1 MFIVT
6 KTIDSE
12 NISKVCRT
20 CLREDNDKMVY
31 LFVGPAQSSLGA
43 KLQSLSCLEVTQGDG
58 LPEKMCDRCVI
69 RAESA
74 LLFREQCRAA
84 DQALK
89 QAAIRVSKAK
99 AFSNIPTCKIYPQN
113 QNYVPLPY
121 TQGATNFADCRL
133 FTNHQELYMH
143 NRLYPQI
150 YQRDENLPQHM
161 SIVESHNAYLN
172 LSRYNTGFTHHDLM
186 SDKVSS
192 IIRQDDLDSFIR
204 HDSAHNEGSC
214 ALQCSLCNYTFND
227 RTQLENHSITH
238 NSDSMDLSSDE
249 VNIEVED
256 NSSELGRNINFERPI
271 VRTVEQSL
279 ENISYDKINSDCS
292 NGYQNLNFSNIISQN
307 NSEIINV
314 MDPIIIPQEMPMP
327 NFMETSQITKNNRF
341 KCEICSRLF
350 SQKAKLVA
358 HQLSHTKQKPFECVH
373 CGKTYSSKSKLAA
386 HGRLHTQTNIH
397 QCNICQKIFSYP
409 SYLSDHMKTHN
420 PKAEKKAS
428 FQCVQCNKQ
437 FFFAKSYKRHMKFH
451 TGKGL
456 FHCDICDKLFSQ
468 KYSLKVHMQS
478 HDSTRCHK
486 CELCDKSF
494 NQKSN
499 LVEHMRTHTKVKPF
513 KCKICEKSF
522 TQSSHL
528 KSHEV
533 SHNSIRQF
541 QCRLCGKRFKLAS
554 HLKRHVNLH
563 TGLKM
568 FKCNECNQ
576 MFSQSF
582 SLKRHTKKHLES
594 NL

>member
-1 MFIVT
+1 V
-6 KTIDSE
+6 S
-12 NISKVCRT
+12 
-20 CLREDNDKMVY
+20 
-31 LFVGPAQSSLGA
+31 
-43 KLQSLSCLEVTQGDG
+43 QGDG
-58 LPEKMCDRCVI
+58 LPEKMCDRCVT

-84 DQALK
+84 DQALR
-89 QAAIRVSKAK
+89 QAAIRVSNAK
-99 AFSNIPTCKIYPQN
+99 AFANVSPCKLYPQN
-113 QNYVPLPY
+113 QSYVPIPY
-121 TQGATNFADCRL
+121 SQSAPNFGDCRV

-143 NRLYPQI
+143 NRLYPPF
-150 YQRDENLPQHM
+150 YQNQENLPQHM

-172 LSRYNTGFTHHDLM
+172 LSRYNNSFPPHDLM
-186 SDKVSS
+186 TDKMPS
-192 IIRQDDLDSFIR
+192 IMRQDDIDPFLR
-204 HDSAHNEGSC
+204 HDAIQSETSC
-214 ALQCSLCNYTFND
+214 DLQCSLCNYTFNN
-227 RTQLENHSITH
+227 RTQLENHNITH
-238 NSDSMDLSSDE
+238 NSDSIDLSSDE

-256 NSSELGRNINFERPI
+256 NSSEFERNINFERPI
-271 VRTVEQSL
+271 NQSVEHSI
-279 ENISYDKINSDCS
+279 ENISYNKMDADCN
-292 NGYQNLNFSNIISQN
+292 NGYPSLNFTNIISQN
-307 NSEIINV
+307 SSDIINV
-314 MDPIIIPQEMPMP
+314 IDPIIIPQETPISSHIDT
-327 NFMETSQITKNNRF
+327 NQITKNNKF

-350 SQKAKLVA
+350 SQKSKLEA
-358 HQLSHTKQKPFECVH
+358 HQLSHNRKKPFECIH
-373 CGKTYSSKSKLAA
+373 CGKSYSSKSKLAA

-409 SYLSDHMKTHN
+409 SYLSDHMKSHN
-420 PKAEKKAS
+420 PKTEKQAS
-428 FQCVQCNKQ
+428 FECVHCNKQ

-478 HDSTRCHK
+478 HDSTRFHK

-513 KCKICEKSF
+513 KCKICDKSF

-568 FKCNECNQ
+568 FKCNQCNQ